1 VETLKKIKNVLS
13 LILIYA
19 FITLL
24 YIIGIPGSIITM
36 GMITEGL
43 FGHFEVGVYLQGLI
57 VAVMVAAMILSARDR
72 MAKGEGFWKALFTPD
87 PNSDYDPYDWDR
99 INLEAYY

>member
-1 VETLKKIKNVLS
+1 
-13 LILIYA
+13 
-19 FITLL
+19 
-24 YIIGIPGSIITM
+24 
-36 GMITEGL
+36 
-43 FGHFEVGVYLQGLI
+43 VYLQGLI